1 MQPTDYYLPCVG
13 SKAANRNA
21 PGANRTRKLLTC
33 PLHGGSKAEKRKCP
47 RRDSNAQPTDIV
59 PSTGVRRQY
68 SVRQPIEM
76 PPARLE
82 RATD

>member
-33 PLHGGSKAEKRKCP
+33 PLHGGSKA
-47 RRDSNAQPTDIV
+47 AL
-59 PSTGVRRQY
+59 G
-68 SVRQPIEM
+68 IEM
-76 PPARLE
+76 PPARLACPPQE
-82 RATD
+82 ETRKLLTCPLLGVRRQ